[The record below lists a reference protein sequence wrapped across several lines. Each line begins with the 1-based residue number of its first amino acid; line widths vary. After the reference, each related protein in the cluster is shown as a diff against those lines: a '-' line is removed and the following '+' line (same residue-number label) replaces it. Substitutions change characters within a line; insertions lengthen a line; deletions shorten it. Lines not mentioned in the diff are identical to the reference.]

1 MRSNANDRPS
11 ARAYGEAGM
20 LARLTG
26 QARTT
31 ALLNDA
37 LLNSPRGR
45 DGLRSRHRQYQGF
58 VWFDQLLPGSGLILY
73 G

>member
-58 VWFDQLLPGSGLILY
+58 RLVRPIAAR
-73 G
+73 